1 MGCRSASLNRWPGT
15 QGNVPVKDLAEI
27 RVEQL
32 GFRDAIVNC
41 VGARRKLV
49 PPSGPRKGLTI
60 EMNFGAGHVS
70 QRVHPWHMGSKGV
83 AKVLHRT
90 PEPMVIG
97 LGVTAGETAP

>member
-41 VGARRKLV
+41 VGARRKSV
-49 PPSGPRKGLTI
+49 PPSGPRKGLMTGFYCEAPARCVHTPI
-60 EMNFGAGHVS
+60 YGLNPKSSVRQDTLQQFAGV
-70 QRVHPWHMGSKGV
+70 P
-83 AKVLHRT
+83 
-90 PEPMVIG
+90 
-97 LGVTAGETAP
+97 